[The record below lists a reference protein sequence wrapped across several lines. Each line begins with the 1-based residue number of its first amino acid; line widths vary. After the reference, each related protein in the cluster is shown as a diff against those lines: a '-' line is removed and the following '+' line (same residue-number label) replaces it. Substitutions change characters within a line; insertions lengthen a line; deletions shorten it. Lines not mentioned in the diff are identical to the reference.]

1 MVIDTGMMKYSWVCA
16 AWIHVYFSFVIILL
30 VPCAL
35 SSTSLED
42 FCRGQRKRREDVFWL
57 EYGDYDS
64 ALIGVIEEQEK
75 YSLESSLDPVCSV
88 VSLISVYL
96 TLILVLVRA
105 YLLCF
110 WFTIS
115 LHQFV
120 SVSTDYIR
128 HGTVSLDHGYLCRY
142 NLR

>member
-1 MVIDTGMMKYSWVCA
+1 M
-16 AWIHVYFSFVIILL
+16 
-30 VPCAL
+30 
-35 SSTSLED
+35 
-42 FCRGQRKRREDVFWL
+42 L

-64 ALIGVIEEQEK
+64 ALTGVIEEQEK
-75 YSLESSLDPVCSV
+75 YSPESSLDPVCSV

-96 TLILVLVRA
+96 TFILVLVRA

-110 WFTIS
+110 WFTMS

-120 SVSTDYIR
+120 SVSTDFIR

-142 NLR
+142 NLCYSFASQCTIFAS